1 MSKKTLLLCFCIF
14 VLLFSAGT
22 CRAENSYRE
31 FMRWTVDKLGS
42 DPDAIW
48 GAGTEQTLKV
58 ISELQSFECKQ
69 YQNSQRFKHNAQE
82 YRYFSCRSKKGFTGT
97 YQVTAHFFG
106 SRLAALE
113 YSATYPTI
121 SKEGPEFGGNDEEFM
136 FRLWLSE
143 KYSLTDFE
151 DISYSPFRY
160 ENIAVLGRAKIN
172 SKTYYYFGEEERQS
186 LSGSYKLHWIF
197 MSDDYL
203 AAIRPYTIPGM

>member
-1 MSKKTLLLCFCIF
+1 MSKKTPFLCLCIF
-14 VLLFSAGT
+14 VLLFSAGV

-48 GAGTEQTLKV
+48 GVGAEQTLKV

-69 YQNSQRFKHNAQE
+69 YQDAQRIKRNAPE
-82 YRYFSCRSKKGFTGT
+82 YHYFSCRSGKGFTGT
-97 YQVTAHFFG
+97 YQITAHFFDD
-106 SRLAALE
+106 RLVALE
-113 YSATYPTI
+113 YSATDPTI
-121 SKEGPEFGGNDEEFM
+121 AKEGPEFGGSNEELM
-136 FRLWLSE
+136 FSLWLSE

-151 DISYSPFRY
+151 EVSFSPFRY
-160 ENIAVLGRAKIN
+160 DGVTVIGRAQIN

-197 MSDDYL
+197 MSADYL
-203 AAIRPYTIPGM
+203 AAIRPYAVPE